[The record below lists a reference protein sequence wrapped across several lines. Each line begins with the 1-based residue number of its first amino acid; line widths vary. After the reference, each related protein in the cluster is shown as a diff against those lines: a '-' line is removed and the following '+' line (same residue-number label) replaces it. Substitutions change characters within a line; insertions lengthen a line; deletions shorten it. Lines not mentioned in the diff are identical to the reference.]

1 MINSII
7 EGKELVNPDLQLR
20 IINIHS
26 LSDQIDVKFG
36 SHICSVTADMF
47 AKYQVILQDII
58 SFFLHYDL
66 HYFSLKPATV
76 IKPVLEK

>member
-26 LSDQIDVKFG
+26 FSDQIDVKFG
-36 SHICSVTADMF
+36 SHICSVTADMS
-47 AKYQVILQDII
+47 AKYQVNLQDII
-58 SFFLHYDL
+58 
-66 HYFSLKPATV
+66 
-76 IKPVLEK
+76 